1 MHNHSTK
8 NDPTFVEFSKIHSDI
23 TKPSKLW
30 EVAKKY
36 PHLTSKCFQVARLI
50 CRDSYDDP
58 LLCEFCGKMYN
69 DVLKHRCLSCDNY
82 KEDRDQF
89 WHILINDFSID
100 LSVAV
105 FHLDDDDFLCVLLGG
120 VNEIKIED
128 FEEDRFLK
136 LCINFICK
144 MNVI

>member
-1 MHNHSTK
+1 M
-8 NDPTFVEFSKIHSDI
+8 
-23 TKPSKLW
+23 
-30 EVAKKY
+30 
-36 PHLTSKCFQVARLI
+36 
-50 CRDSYDDP
+50 YD
-58 LLCEFCGKMYN
+58 

-82 KEDRDQF
+82 KEDRDHF
-89 WHILINDFSID
+89 WHSLINLIDFSIE
-100 LSVAV
+100 LSVTV
-105 FHLDDDDFLCVLLGG
+105 FDLEDDDFLCVLLSG